1 MKTLQ
6 AQFDEL
12 VARQEWYGLNFED
25 KVALLCNKVGKE
37 YKTLAAKAVI
47 AIKTHRKVN
56 KQRSLSE
63 VKFNP
68 AKKVRKTFSRLLG
81 TVLLPQV
88 VKGAAEA
95 QSFLRLLGRNSPL
108 TTAIGEVLSL
118 PLHEVVWKMKEE
130 AVYAA
135 YQAFMA
141 VSV

>member
-12 VARQEWYGLNFED
+12 VARQAWYGLSFQEKLN
-25 KVALLCNKVGKE
+25 LLCNAGRE
-37 YKTLAAKAVI
+37 YKEVAAQTVI

-56 KQRSLSE
+56 KQRSLAE
-63 VKFNP
+63 LKFNP
-68 AKKVRKTFSRLLG
+68 AKRVRKTFSRLIG
-81 TVLLPQV
+81 TVLLPQMA
-88 VKGAAEA
+88 KGAAEA

>member
-1 MKTLQ
+1 MKSLQ
-6 AQFDEL
+6 AQFDEI
-12 VARQEWYGLNFED
+12 VARQEWYALSFEN

-56 KQRSLSE
+56 KQKSLSE

-68 AKKVRKTFSRLLG
+68 AKRVRKSFTRTIG

-88 VKGAAEA
+88 QKGATEA

-108 TTAIGEVLSL
+108 TTAIGEVLNL
-118 PLHEVVWKMKEE
+118 PLSEIVWKMKEE
-130 AVYAA
+130 AVYTA
-135 YQAFMA
+135 YQAFMSVA
-141 VSV
+141 V